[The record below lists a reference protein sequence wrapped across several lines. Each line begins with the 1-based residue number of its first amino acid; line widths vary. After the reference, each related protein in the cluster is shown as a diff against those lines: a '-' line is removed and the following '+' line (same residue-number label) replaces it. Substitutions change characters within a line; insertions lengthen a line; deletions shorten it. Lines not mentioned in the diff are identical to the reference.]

1 MPAAE
6 RWFVYLVECSDGT
19 LYCGVAKD
27 VDARVFV
34 HNEGKGA
41 RYTRARRP
49 VTLVVKSKPM
59 PKRAAFKLEYRV
71 KQLEKGNKVAAISG
85 TARTRR

>member
-1 MPAAE
+1 MAAAAE
-6 RWFVYLVECSDGT
+6 RWFVYLVECGDGS

-41 RYTRARRP
+41 KYTRARLP
-49 VTLVVKSKPM
+49 VRLVATSRAMGKQDAYRLEHRV
-59 PKRAAFKLEYRV
+59 KRAKRDRKLTA
-71 KQLEKGNKVAAISG
+71 LTSG
-85 TARTRR
+85 

>member
-1 MPAAE
+1 MRE
-6 RWFVYLVECSDGT
+6 RWFVYLVECRDGT

-41 RYTRARRP
+41 KYTRARRP
-49 VTLVVKSKPM
+49 VKLVVKSRPM
-59 PKRAAFKLEYRV
+59 AKRAAFKLEYAV
-71 KQLEKGNKVAAISG
+71 KQLEKTEKISAIAS
-85 TARTRR
+85 TRR

>member
-1 MPAAE
+1 MGFEMSATD
-6 RWFVYLVECSDGT
+6 WFVYLVECSDGT

-41 RYTRARRP
+41 KYTRARLP
-49 VTLVVKSKPM
+49 VRLVAKS
-59 PKRAAFKLEYRV
+59 RALAKNDAYRLEHRV
-71 KQLEKGNKVAAISG
+71 KQERRDRKL
-85 TARTRR
+85 TALTSE